1 MKKEMTPLVNR
12 CACERCR
19 SDLLYPEKEIH
30 HQFNLLMSRLN
41 EQQRRWL
48 AGWEAARIGRG
59 GIRLVSE
66 ITGLSEITIRRG
78 YKEIKHDLNG
88 RPIKGSRKMQPR
100 PITEEAIKC

>member
-19 SDLLYPEKEIH
+19 SELLYPEKQTH

-48 AGWEAARIGRG
+48 AGWEAARIGWG
-59 GIRLVSE
+59 GIRLMAEV
-66 ITGLSEITIRRG
+66 TGLSAKTIRRG
-78 YKEIKHDLNG
+78 MRELEEGLKG
-88 RPIKGSRKMQPR
+88 RPMRGVRRCETVFDHQ
-100 PITEEAIKC
+100 